1 MVWAGGVLA
10 YTSAVLQRTT
20 LGVSGTEAAARFDAS
35 ASVVSVFVVVQLL
48 VYALGQIPAGVLLD
62 RFGARV
68 TLTAGALLMALG
80 QVLLAHGDQVSIAIL
95 ARIIVGSG
103 DALTFVSAVRL
114 VSAWLPAPRVPL
126 FTQLTG
132 ILGQAGQILSAVP
145 FLALLHA
152 SGWTAA
158 FTAAAAVSLGA
169 AVLAVVLVRGA
180 PPGAARP
187 ARRGGLGRI
196 PREVAAIVGHPA
208 TRLGFW
214 SHFTAGFPGI
224 VFALMWG
231 FPYMTQGEGIP
242 LATASLV
249 MSVLVV
255 AGVVSG
261 PLVAAMTQR
270 HPLRRSNLVLVVTAG
285 HALPLLAVLLWP
297 GHAPLWLVVLMV
309 IGFAV
314 GGPGSGVGF
323 DFPRT
328 ALPGQ
333 RLGTATG
340 VVIMGAFS
348 GALLAVLLI
357 GIVLDAARA
366 HGADELTAF
375 RLAFAVQLPLLGIG
389 LIGMLGARRALRR
402 RMLAVGRPVPS
413 WREVWRSGRWRRL

>member
-1 MVWAGGVLA
+1 MVWGAGVLA

-20 LGVSGTEAAARFDAS
+20 LGVSGTEAASRFDAS

-48 VYALGQIPAGVLLD
+48 VYALGQIPAGLLLD
-62 RFGARV
+62 RYGSRV

-80 QVLLAHGDQVSIAIL
+80 QVLIAHSDDVGLAIL
-95 ARIIVGSG
+95 ARVVVGSG

-114 VSAWLPAPRVPL
+114 VSAWLPARRVPL

-132 ILGQAGQILSAVP
+132 LIGQAGQILSAIP

-152 SGWTAA
+152 QGWTAA
-158 FTAAAAVSLGA
+158 FTASAAVSLGA
-169 AVLAVVLVRGA
+169 AVIAVVLVRGA
-180 PPGAARP
+180 PAGTPRP
-187 ARRGGLGRI
+187 VSRGLRRI
-196 PREVAAIVGHPA
+196 PSEIAAIIGHPA

-231 FPYMTQGEGIP
+231 FPYMTQGEGLS
-242 LATASLV
+242 LATASAV
-249 MSVLVV
+249 MSVLVI
-255 AGVVSG
+255 AGVFAG
-261 PLVAAMTQR
+261 PLIAAMTQR
-270 HPLRRSNLVLVVTAG
+270 HPLRRSTLVLIVTAG
-285 HALPLLAVLLWP
+285 HALPLLAIVLWP
-297 GHAPLWLVVLMV
+297 GPAPLWLIVVMV

-348 GALLAVLLI
+348 GALLGVLLI
-357 GIVLDAARA
+357 GLLLDAFR
-366 HGADELTAF
+366 GAGASEFTAF
-375 RLAFAVQLPLLGIG
+375 RLAFAVQLPLLAVGV
-389 LIGMLGARRALRR
+389 IGMLGARRALRR
-402 RMLAVGRPVPS
+402 RMAEVGRTVPS
-413 WREVWRSGRWRRL
+413 WREVWHNGRWRRL